1 MSKDV
6 IIEVVSGV
14 AGRSLCINETRVAG
28 NKAWGGGT
36 IVESFNTTKDRVL
49 GALNI
54 ELPQWIPCS
63 ERLPNEQGKY
73 LATGIKGSVYIA
85 EFSKGVIN
93 GKPVSLW
100 CRSGGHY
107 CNVIAWMELPPA
119 YEGRNEDD

>member
-1 MSKDV
+1 MTREEAIKFLKSGCLTLACEYHVKNRCNADYREKEVKKDEALKMAIESLESK
-6 IIEVVSGV
+6 
-14 AGRSLCINETRVAG
+14 
-28 NKAWGGGT
+28 
-36 IVESFNTTKDRVL
+36 
-49 GALNI
+49 
-54 ELPQWIPCS
+54 WIPCS
-63 ERLPNEQGKY
+63 ERLPSENGKY

-119 YEGRNEDD
+119 YEGE